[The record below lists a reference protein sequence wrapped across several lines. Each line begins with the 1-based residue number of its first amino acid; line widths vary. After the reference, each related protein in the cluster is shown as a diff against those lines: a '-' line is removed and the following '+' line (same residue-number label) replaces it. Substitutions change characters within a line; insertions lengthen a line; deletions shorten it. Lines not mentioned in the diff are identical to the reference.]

1 MGGDER
7 WGRGRGRREGGIQI
21 IFEKGK
27 RRGVWMC
34 VCLLFPNHT
43 PEKEIR
49 EREREREREG
59 E

>member
-1 MGGDER
+1 MGER
-7 WGRGRGRREGGIQI
+7 EEGGIQI

-49 EREREREREG
+49 KREREREG
-59 E
+59 EREGE